1 MNIAK
6 TLLKAHRKNMQN
18 FQKRN
23 FSGLVVRK
31 DISWILKEIEE
42 PIKQALGKNRAVR
55 ISTFKGTM
63 YGYIT
68 GFPSGSVVR
77 IHFQCRRQ
85 RRHRFHPWVG
95 KIPWRRAWQPSLVFL
110 PGESSWTEEIG
121 GLQSVGSQ
129 RVRYNWRGRAHTEI
143 IHSMVPLGNFQ

>member
-6 TLLKAHRKNMQN
+6 TLLKAYRNNMQN

-68 GFPSGSVVR
+68 GFPSGSVVKN
-77 IHFQCRRQ
+77 
-85 RRHRFHPWVG
+85 P
-95 KIPWRRAWQPSLVFL
+95 L
-110 PGESSWTEEIG
+110 
-121 GLQSVGSQ
+121 
-129 RVRYNWRGRAHTEI
+129 
-143 IHSMVPLGNFQ
+143 SMQET